1 MAMSI
6 DSYRMS
12 LRRLPQ
18 LVVSCADAAQVKGIS
33 LENELKT
40 LILLVSRELCCVHV
54 RGDLYVDLRK
64 VKQYMN
70 AKEARLAPLE
80 SLVHLGVQPGTV
92 SPYVDEIAAL
102 PHLVCESLLRA
113 DFLSTNAGR
122 LDRCIFLS
130 VENFLGMLKGPIS
143 LGDFS
148 RKLRVQQPLR

>member
-1 MAMSI
+1 MSI
-6 DSYRMS
+6 DSYQMS

-18 LVVSCADAAQVKGIS
+18 PVVSCAEAALAKGIS

-40 LILLVSRELCCVHV
+40 LILLVSQELCCVHV

-64 VKQYMN
+64 VKQYLN
-70 AKEARLAPLE
+70 SKEARLAPVE
-80 SLVHLGVQPGTV
+80 SLAHLGVQPGTV

-102 PHLVCESLLRA
+102 PHLVCRSLLRA

-130 VENFLGMLKGPIS
+130 VEDFLKMLKGPIS

-148 RKLRVQQPLR
+148 RELRV